1 MNSSSHVLV
10 DPFHSNEVDV
20 ARFRHELCYCTHNV
34 RNARKNLGFFHYHP
48 LQLLVQFENYLTYY
62 HCSQIA
68 NEIVCLLFVHNFH
81 SENNDY
87 LVH

>member
-1 MNSSSHVLV
+1 
-10 DPFHSNEVDV
+10 
-20 ARFRHELCYCTHNV
+20 
-34 RNARKNLGFFHYHP
+34 